1 MDTLFFWASKVVW
14 ALISPDSLLLILW
27 LGGFALLLL
36 GAQRYAK
43 ILLGCAGGFAL
54 AVALLPL
61 GDWLITPLESRF
73 PPLERLPDKVD
84 GIIVLG
90 GFVDT
95 LRSQAWQQTQSNQAA
110 ERLWAFAALARHYP
124 DAQLLF
130 SGGSGA
136 LTEQTLK
143 EADKLPA
150 LLQEAGLGSR
160 ALTLEDQSR
169 NTYEN
174 VLLSKAMAA
183 PQPQQRWLLITS
195 AAHMP
200 RSVGIFCAQQW
211 PVIPYPVD
219 YRSDRDRLWR
229 VELRFAEHLQDL
241 RDASRE
247 WIGLLAYYFTGKTAS
262 FLPSQSS
269 KCVLSA

>member
-1 MDTLFFWASKVVW
+1 MDTLFFWASKLVW
-14 ALISPDSLLLILW
+14 ALISPDSLLLLLW

-36 GAQRYAK
+36 GATRYAK
-43 ILLGCAGGFAL
+43 ILLGCASAFAL
-54 AVALLPL
+54 TVALLPL
-61 GDWLITPLESRF
+61 GDWLVSPLESLF
-73 PPLERLPDKVD
+73 PPLERLPERVD

-90 GFVDT
+90 GFVDPS
-95 LRSQAWQQTQSNQAA
+95 RSHSWQQVQSNQAA
-110 ERLWAFAALARHYP
+110 ERLWAFTALARHYP
-124 DAQLLF
+124 QAQLLF

-136 LTEQTLK
+136 LTAQSLK
-143 EADKLPA
+143 ETEQIPA
-150 LLQEAGLGSR
+150 LLQEAGLGAR
-160 ALTLEDQSR
+160 AITLEEQSR

-174 VLLSKAMAA
+174 VLFSKALAA

-200 RSVGIFCAQQW
+200 RSVGIFCAQHW
-211 PVIPYPVD
+211 SVLPYPVD
-219 YRSDRDRLWR
+219 YRSDRERLWR

-247 WIGLLAYYFTGKTAS
+247 WIGLLAYYLTGKTAS

-269 KCVLSA
+269 ECALSN